1 MTTAEHQPSLALPGD
16 LDALRQQYSAAAPWP
31 HLVLDGVVPADLV
44 TRAEQE
50 CRALDASQLE
60 EIPTSRQHKH
70 ETGDDAVLGPATLAL
85 LRLLD
90 GPQWVALLEALTGVT
105 GLAPDPY
112 RYGAG
117 LHVTPTGG
125 ATMVH
130 TDFTRHPVTGW
141 HHRTNTLL
149 YLNSD
154 WPEEAGGS
162 LELWPP
168 DMVALGRRVLPRAG
182 TVVLW
187 ETSPRTPHGLPDPV
201 AASGGRSRLALAS
214 YHYAPPPRG
223 GVPRPR
229 AVTYLRRPQDPWR
242 TSLPTRY
249 DLARMLLP
257 LPVRQA
263 LKRR

>member
-1 MTTAEHQPSLALPGD
+1 MTTAGQQPSLALPVD
-16 LDALRQQYSAAAPWP
+16 LAALRQQYAAADPWP
-31 HLVLDGVVPADLV
+31 HLVLHDVVPADLV
-44 TRAEQE
+44 ARAEQE
-50 CRALDASQLE
+50 CRALDVSLLDGG
-60 EIPTSRQHKH
+60 PTSRQHKH
-70 ETGDDAVLGPATLAL
+70 ETADDALLGPATREL
-85 LRLLD
+85 LHLLD
-90 GPQWVALLEALTGVT
+90 GPQWVALLEHLTGVT
-105 GLAPDPY
+105 GLAPDPH

-117 LHVTPTGG
+117 LHATPTGG

-154 WPEEAGGS
+154 WPDEAGGC

-168 DMVALGRRVLPRAG
+168 SMAALGRRVQPRAG

-187 ETSPRTPHGLPDPV
+187 ETSTRTPHGLPDPV
-201 AASGGRSRLALAS
+201 AASGNRSRLALAS
-214 YHYAPPPRG
+214 YHYAPPPPR

-249 DLARMLLP
+249 DLARLVLP
-257 LPVRQA
+257 LRLRQA